1 MADVSPFQK
10 LRQALRF
17 LTRLPVPDRA
27 GELTHGAPRLDAIG
41 AAFPVAGAIVGLIG
55 AVAMIAAAGAG
66 LPAFAVALI
75 GLGAVMLATG
85 GLHEDGLAD
94 IADGFGGGRTRE
106 RMLEIMKDPRVGT
119 FGVLALVLAVGLKA
133 ALLADLIGR
142 LGVFSSAMA
151 FLAAAILSRAA
162 LLWPLHILPPARET
176 GASAS
181 AGQPGR
187 GTMMRAG
194 VIAGVLAGLALIP
207 HAGVVPLLSA
217 GLAAGLGAVLV
228 AALSARHINGQTGDV
243 AGATQ
248 QVAELLVL
256 AALVGS
262 MAH

>member
-1 MADVSPFQK
+1 MADVSPFQQ

-17 LTRLPVPDRA
+17 LTRLPVPDEA
-27 GELTHGAPRLDAIG
+27 LEESHGVPRLDAIG
-41 AAFPVAGAIVGLIG
+41 AAFPVAGAIVGLI
-55 AVAMIAAAGAG
+55 AALAMIASAGAG
-66 LPAFAVALI
+66 LPALAVALV

-133 ALLADLIGR
+133 ALLADLVVR
-142 LGVFSSAMA
+142 LGVFSAAMA

-162 LLWPLHILPPARET
+162 LLWPLHVLPSARET

-187 GTMMRAG
+187 STMMRAG
-194 VIAGVLAGLALIP
+194 IIASMLAGLVLVP
-207 HAGVVPLLSA
+207 GAGFVPLICA

-262 MAH
+262 MG